1 MKYFIVYKTT
11 HIPTGKFYIGR
22 HVTENLF
29 DEYLGSGVKIS
40 RMVKKYGTQ
49 EFSKEILKLCSSP
62 DEMIQIEIEEIRKV
76 FQEELC
82 LNLMIGD
89 PRFTGGV
96 EFSDETKKKM
106 SESKKK
112 THNTIE
118 VRKKLSEVQ
127 KARSEQIKAHN
138 TRIHKGK
145 TISDEM
151 KQKQS
156 LALSGEKNP
165 RAKEWKIYF
174 ENGDDPIIVKG
185 VKQWC
190 NENGLKY
197 ISLYM
202 KVKRN
207 DFSFY
212 HGVRIEPLTPSHP

>member
-1 MKYFIVYKTT
+1 MKFYLVYKTT
-11 HIPTGKFYIGR
+11 HNPTGKFYIGR
-22 HVTENLF
+22 HSTNKIDDDYF
-29 DEYLGSGVKIS
+29 GSGVKIA
-40 RMVKKYGTQ
+40 RMLNKYGKEQFT
-49 EFSKEILKLCSSP
+49 KEIIKICETP
-62 DEMIQIEIEEIRKV
+62 NEMIELEVEEIRKV
-76 FQEELC
+76 FDNDLC

-89 PRFTGGV
+89 PRFTGGI
-96 EFSDETKKKM
+96 EFSEETKQKM
-106 SESKKK
+106 SVSKKK
-112 THNTIE
+112 THNTPE
-118 VRKKLSEVQ
+118 VRERLSEAQ
-127 KARSEQIKAHN
+127 KRRSEEIKAHN

-197 ISLYM
+197 TSLYM

-212 HGVRIEPLTPSHP
+212 HGVRIESLTPTHP

>member
-1 MKYFIVYKTT
+1 MKFYLVYKTT
-11 HIPTGKFYIGR
+11 HNPTGKFYIGR
-22 HVTENLF
+22 HSTNKI
-29 DEYLGSGVKIS
+29 DDDYLGSGVKIT
-40 RMVKKYGTQ
+40 RMINKYGKEQFT
-49 EFSKEILKLCSSP
+49 KEIIKICESP
-62 DEMIQIEIEEIRKV
+62 NEMIELEVEEIRKV
-76 FQEELC
+76 FDNQLC

-89 PRFTGGV
+89 PRFTGGI
-96 EFSDETKKKM
+96 EFSEETKQKM
-106 SESKKK
+106 SVSKKK
-112 THNTIE
+112 THNTPE
-118 VRKKLSEVQ
+118 VRERLSEAQ
-127 KARSEQIKAHN
+127 KRRSEEIKAHN

-197 ISLYM
+197 TSLYM

-212 HGVRIEPLTPSHP
+212 HGVRIEPLTPTHP

>member
-1 MKYFIVYKTT
+1 MKFYLVYKTT
-11 HIPTGKFYIGR
+11 HNPTGKFYIGR
-22 HVTENLF
+22 HSTNKIDDDYF
-29 DEYLGSGVKIS
+29 GSGVKIT
-40 RMVKKYGTQ
+40 RMLNKYGKEQFT
-49 EFSKEILKLCSSP
+49 KEIIKICETP
-62 DEMIQIEIEEIRKV
+62 NEMIELEVEEIRKV
-76 FQEELC
+76 FDNDLC

-89 PRFTGGV
+89 PRFTGGI
-96 EFSDETKKKM
+96 EFSEETKQKM
-106 SESKKK
+106 SVSKKK
-112 THNTIE
+112 THNTPE
-118 VRKKLSEVQ
+118 VRERLSEAQ
-127 KARSEQIKAHN
+127 KRRSKEIKIHN

-197 ISLYM
+197 TSLYM

-212 HGVRIEPLTPSHP
+212 HGVRIEPLTPTHP

>member
-1 MKYFIVYKTT
+1 MI
-11 HIPTGKFYIGR
+11 
-22 HVTENLF
+22 N
-29 DEYLGSGVKIS
+29 
-40 RMVKKYGTQ
+40 KYGKEQFT
-49 EFSKEILKLCSSP
+49 KEIIKICESP
-62 DEMIQIEIEEIRKV
+62 NEMIELEVEEIRKV
-76 FQEELC
+76 FDNQLC

-89 PRFTGGV
+89 PRFTGGI
-96 EFSDETKKKM
+96 EFSEETKQKM
-106 SESKKK
+106 SVSKKK
-112 THNTIE
+112 THNTPE
-118 VRKKLSEVQ
+118 VRERLSEAQ
-127 KARSEQIKAHN
+127 KRRSEEIKAHN

-197 ISLYM
+197 TSLYM

-212 HGVRIEPLTPSHP
+212 HGVRIEPLTPTHR